1 MKTKVVNLILI
12 MIVLASTL
20 IAIAFLP
27 DIVPMHFDIHGEA
40 DRWGSKYEL
49 LILPAVLTLMWSI
62 GDKSISFLS
71 KTVRVKDDEK
81 LKSDALNNEK
91 VLGKTLTVT
100 YAIMAAVN
108 LGLIYLTFSK
118 LDNSTLPQV
127 DVIKILVML
136 VGLLMIGLGNLMPKT
151 RINGALGFRLPWTC
165 YNDNTWRKSN
175 LFAGAIGMIVGL
187 LLVVVGIIF
196 EGLIAAVIM
205 LALMVASTI
214 TMSVYAYLVYK
225 KEKANDLSEK

>member
-20 IAIAFLP
+20 IAMAFLP
-27 DIVPMHFDIHGEA
+27 DIIPVHFDIHGEA

-49 LILPAVLTLMWSI
+49 LILPAALALIWSI
-62 GDKSISFLS
+62 GDKSIGFLS

-91 VLGKTLTVT
+91 VLGKTLTVI

-108 LGLIYLTFSK
+108 LGIIYLTFSK

-136 VGLLMIGLGNLMPKT
+136 IGLLMIGLGNLMPKT

-175 LFAGAIGMIVGL
+175 LFAGSMGMIVGAL
-187 LLVVVGIIF
+187 IVAVGLIF

-225 KEKANDLSEK
+225 KEKTNDLSEK

>member
-49 LILPAVLTLMWSI
+49 LILPGVLALMWSI
-62 GDKSISFLS
+62 CDKSIGFFL
-71 KTVRVKDDEK
+71 KNEKNKDDEK

-108 LGLIYLTFSK
+108 LGLIYFTFSK

-175 LFAGAIGMIVGL
+175 LFAGIVGMIVGL

-196 EGLIAAVIM
+196 EGLIAAIIM

-214 TMSVYAYLVYK
+214 TMSV
-225 KEKANDLSEK
+225 

>member
-27 DIVPMHFDIHGEA
+27 DIIPVHFDIHGEV

-49 LILPAVLTLMWSI
+49 LILPGALALMWSI
-62 GDKSISFLS
+62 CDKSIGFFL
-71 KTVRVKDDEK
+71 KNEKNKDDEK

-91 VLGKTLTVT
+91 VLGKTLTLT

-108 LGLIYLTFSK
+108 LGIIYLTFSK

-136 VGLLMIGLGNLMPKT
+136 IGLLMIGLGNFMPKT
-151 RINGALGFRLPWTC
+151 RINGALGFRLPWTY
-165 YNDNTWRKSN
+165 YNEKTWRKSN
-175 LFAGAIGMIVGL
+175 LFAGSIGMIVGA
-187 LLVVVGIIF
+187 LLVAVGLIF
-196 EGLIAAVIM
+196 EGLIVAVIM
-205 LALMVASTI
+205 LALMVASTL

-225 KEKANDLSEK
+225 KEKANDLSEE

>member
-49 LILPAVLTLMWSI
+49 LILPGALALMWSI
-62 GDKSISFLS
+62 CDKSIGFFL
-71 KTVRVKDDEK
+71 KNEKNKDDEK

-91 VLGKTLTVT
+91 VLDKTLTVT

-108 LGLIYLTFSK
+108 LGIIYLTFSK

-136 VGLLMIGLGNLMPKT
+136 IGLLMIGLGNFMPKT

-225 KEKANDLSEK
+225 KEKANDLSEE

>member
-1 MKTKVVNLILI
+1 
-12 MIVLASTL
+12 
-20 IAIAFLP
+20 
-27 DIVPMHFDIHGEA
+27 
-40 DRWGSKYEL
+40 
-49 LILPAVLTLMWSI
+49 
-62 GDKSISFLS
+62 
-71 KTVRVKDDEK
+71 
-81 LKSDALNNEK
+81 
-91 VLGKTLTVT
+91 
-100 YAIMAAVN
+100 MAAVN
-108 LGLIYLTFSK
+108 LGIIYLTFSK

-136 VGLLMIGLGNLMPKT
+136 IGLLMIGLGNFMPKT

-175 LFAGAIGMIVGL
+175 LFAGSMGMIVGAL
-187 LLVVVGIIF
+187 IVAVGLIF

-225 KEKANDLSEK
+225 KEKTNDLSEK

>member
-1 MKTKVVNLILI
+1 
-12 MIVLASTL
+12 MIVLASSL

-27 DIVPMHFDIHGEA
+27 DIIPVHFDIQGEV

-49 LILPAVLTLMWSI
+49 LILPGVLALMWSI
-62 GDKSISFLS
+62 GDKSIGFFL
-71 KTVRVKDDEK
+71 KNEKNKDDEK

-91 VLGKTLTVT
+91 VLGKTLTLT

-108 LGLIYLTFSK
+108 LGLIYFTFSK

-136 VGLLMIGLGNLMPKT
+136 VGLLMIGLGNFMPKT

-175 LFAGAIGMIVGL
+175 LFAGSIGMIVGAL
-187 LLVVVGIIF
+187 IVAVGLIF
-196 EGLIAAVIM
+196 EGLVAAVIM

-225 KEKANDLSEK
+225 KEKTNDLSEK

>member
-49 LILPAVLTLMWSI
+49 LILPGALALMWSI
-62 GDKSISFLS
+62 CDKSIGFFL
-71 KTVRVKDDEK
+71 KNEKNKDDEK

-91 VLGKTLTVT
+91 VLGKTLTLT

-108 LGLIYLTFSK
+108 LGIIYLTFSK

-136 VGLLMIGLGNLMPKT
+136 IGLLMIGLGNFMPKT
-151 RINGALGFRLPWTC
+151 RIYGALGFRLPWTY
-165 YNDNTWRKSN
+165 YNEKTWRKSN
-175 LFAGAIGMIVGL
+175 LFAGSIGMIVGA
-187 LLVVVGIIF
+187 LLVAVGLIF